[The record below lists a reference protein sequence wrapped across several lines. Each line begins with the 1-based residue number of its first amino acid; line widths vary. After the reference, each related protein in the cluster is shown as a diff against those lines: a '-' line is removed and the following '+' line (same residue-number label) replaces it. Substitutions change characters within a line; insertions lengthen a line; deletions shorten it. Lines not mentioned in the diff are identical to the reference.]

1 MGFGFPTTAA
11 GGIATPISI
20 ANGGTGATTAAGAR
34 AALGALSTAAG
45 AVGTANLATDAVTP
59 AKIAA
64 RPERRFFVVGR
75 NGAGAVTL
83 TGSLVGDKVSG
94 IVNLAS
100 GPGQSL
106 DRTTSFE
113 ATITVANQIQQTS
126 ASDLSTEALQIDLLR
141 SGS

>member
-1 MGFGFPTTAA
+1 MQTLSTAPSTARAA
-11 GGIATPISI
+11 GLPEPIATPISI

-100 GPGQSL
+100 GP
-106 DRTTSFE
+106 DRKS
-113 ATITVANQIQQTS
+113 VV
-126 ASDLSTEALQIDLLR
+126 
-141 SGS
+141 